1 VKGQQGLHATGFY
14 IISFDKL
21 CGRMGY
27 HCHNLFGS
35 SCFASSTPSHYTEL
49 AEVLLVLCI
58 AEQRQLSAGT
68 VEKNLSS
75 LSMRCA
81 HICLQV
87 FWHLL
92 QCKLWL
98 VATNLYI
105 CCHKKHQWSHRSCLT
120 FLPLDVPLPGM
131 QSSHRQW
138 HLLTVLIFCQFHDPK
153 PACEHQLLLPKSM
166 TL

>member
-1 VKGQQGLHATGFY
+1 
-14 IISFDKL
+14 
-21 CGRMGY
+21 MGY

-35 SCFASSTPSHYTEL
+35 SGFANSTSSHYTEL

-92 QCKLWL
+92 QCKLCL
-98 VATNLYI
+98 VATNLYV
-105 CCHKKHQWSHRSCLT
+105 CCLKKNQQSHRSDLT
-120 FLPLDVPLPGM
+120 FLPLGVPSFPRDAEAFANSFDNCFANFMTQKLHVNISYCF
-131 QSSHRQW
+131 QSQ
-138 HLLTVLIFCQFHDPK
+138 
-153 PACEHQLLLPKSM
+153 
-166 TL
+166 